1 MCRSLEIEKLY
12 GEEDYFI
19 GVDFHEPFN
28 CLICCLSYRDHPKF
42 SFVDLLLSITHHQFS
57 FVANQSEVY
66 MIYEWLD
73 WQYWSD
79 YFDRIGIVCKVSMF
93 QFFEPEEVIQTS
105 TLQIQDYFSDF
116 QGQFDWID
124 YF

>member
-1 MCRSLEIEKLY
+1 MCGSLEIVKLY
-12 GEEDYFI
+12 GEEDYFV
-19 GVDFHEPFN
+19 GVDFHEPFD
-28 CLICCLSYRDHPKF
+28 CLRCCLSYRDHLKF

-79 YFDRIGIVCKVSMF
+79 YFDRIGTVCRV
-93 QFFEPEEVIQTS
+93 
-105 TLQIQDYFSDF
+105 
-116 QGQFDWID
+116 
-124 YF
+124 